1 MGQDDDN
8 NDSGRAHVLAVAAA
22 LAVLGVSVGVD
33 VQKLMAA
40 EPQQPGLSGQPN
52 VGFESIKGNA
62 PKMRPDSVQN
72 KLDSTQPKLPSVQN
86 KEQAMPG
93 MKPVGPSR

>member
-1 MGQDDDN
+1 MAQEDDN
-8 NDSGRAHVLAVAAA
+8 GSGHAHVLTVAAV

-40 EPQQPGLSGQPN
+40 EPQQPGLSGRPN

-62 PKMRPDSVQN
+62 PKMHPDSVQD
-72 KLDSTQPKLPSVQN
+72 KLNSSQHKLPSVQH
-86 KEQAMPG
+86 KERAMPG
-93 MKPVGPSR
+93 IKPIDPPR